1 MNRSILVVCL
11 LSLALVVSAQKRA
24 NSVDRGL
31 LKHQWNSNF
40 VNGPWSRIGK
50 RARVENDMWSSS
62 SSSITSD
69 TELLCGLTTQDLE
82 TLGWSDMN
90 EYYEQCVRD
99 KRWFLD
105 LLAIDAFKGISHQR
119 GK

>member
-1 MNRSILVVCL
+1 MIRAILVVCL
-11 LSLALVVSAQKRA
+11 SVFVALVTAQKRA
-24 NSVDRGL
+24 NSLDRGL

-50 RARVENDMWSSS
+50 RARVVDDM
-62 SSSITSD
+62 TSLSNNPD
-69 TELLCGLTTQDLE
+69 TELLCSLNTQDLE
-82 TLGWSDMN
+82 TLGWLDMN
-90 EYYEQCVRD
+90 EYYEQCVKE

-119 GK
+119 GN